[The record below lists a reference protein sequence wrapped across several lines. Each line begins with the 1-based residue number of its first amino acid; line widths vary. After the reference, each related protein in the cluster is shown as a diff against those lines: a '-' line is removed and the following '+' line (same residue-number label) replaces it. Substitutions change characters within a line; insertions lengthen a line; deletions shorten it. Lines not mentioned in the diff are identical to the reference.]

1 MANSIKQGQYPG
13 LKSGVKGRLGVS
25 FMPGMWIIVLAL
37 SFFGFLRSAWGEE
50 PHWWRSDFIVDS
62 FLEIALNNEHSSRE
76 GGVRKWTTGIR
87 YFFDHRV
94 GDEDFHEQL
103 TEMHL
108 QHLAEITGISVKPVA
123 SREQANLSIIFST
136 EQRLATDLKKDFR
149 VGARAIDFMMR
160 HSVCLAQFET
170 TAQGAIRQATV
181 IIPVDRA
188 RARGKLVSCIVEELT
203 QVMGLPN
210 DSVDVYP
217 SIFNDQSKYMLLT
230 GLDYLLLKILYDPRL
245 VVGMDRSRTLPVARI
260 IVDEYQRRNLMQRAG
275 QLVRTGQLYAL
286 LY

>member
-1 MANSIKQGQYPG
+1 MMSNNTKLSLCSGLTGDTAIFSVVRSIIF
-13 LKSGVKGRLGVS
+13 LLVL
-25 FMPGMWIIVLAL
+25 IIFSVL
-37 SFFGFLRSAWGEE
+37 RPAWGEE
-50 PHWWRSDFIVDS
+50 PNWWRSEFIIDS
-62 FLEIALNNEHSSRE
+62 FLEIALKNEHSSRE
-76 GGVRKWTTGIR
+76 GVVRKWTTGIR
-87 YFFDHRV
+87 YFFDHKV
-94 GDEDFHEQL
+94 GGGDFHEQL
-103 TEMHL
+103 TNMHL
-108 QHLAEITGISVKPVA
+108 QHLAEITGISIKPAA
-123 SREQANLSIIFST
+123 SRKQANLKIVFST
-136 EQRLATDLKKDFR
+136 EQRLAAELKKNFNAS
-149 VGARAIDFMMR
+149 ARSIDFMMR
-160 HSVCLAQFET
+160 HSVCLGQFET
-170 TAQGAIRQATV
+170 TAHGVITQATV